1 MNSEAPTISK
11 LSARAV
17 NVPMR
22 RPLATSG
29 GTVATAPLVLID
41 LETEQGVT
49 GSSYIFCYTTFAL
62 KPIVQLTHELAT
74 QLVGDPA
81 FPRHI
86 EQKLQRSFRLL
97 GPQGFTGM
105 VAAGIDMAA
114 WDVAAKDA
122 DQSLA
127 RYLGGEVSAIPAYNS
142 NGLGIIGAKKAA
154 LEAVRLV
161 DEGFDAIK
169 VRLGYE
175 TAEIDLEVID
185 AVRQSIP
192 ANIQVMA
199 DYNQSLSVTE
209 AIRRCQI
216 LKNTGLVW
224 IEEPTTA
231 EDHSGHA
238 KIRDKS
244 ALPIQLGENCWGSG
258 DMAKALNA
266 TACDYFMAD
275 VVKIGGVS
283 GWLRAMSLAESLGTP
298 LSSHLFP
305 EISAHLLAL
314 SPSSHW
320 LEYVDWASPIL
331 NESCKMQNGRVT
343 AADSPGI
350 GLTWNE
356 SAVAEYLVN

>member
-1 MNSEAPTISK
+1 MNSDAPTISS
-11 LSARAV
+11 LVARAV

-41 LETEQGVT
+41 LKTEQRIT

-62 KPIVQLTHELAT
+62 KPIVQLIHELAT
-74 QLVGDPA
+74 QLIGDQVI
-81 FPRHI
+81 PRHI

-105 VAAGIDMAA
+105 AAAGIDMAA
-114 WDVAAKDA
+114 WDVAAKTEN
-122 DQSLA
+122 QSLT
-127 RYLGGEVSAIPAYNS
+127 RFLGGEASAIPAYNS

-154 LEAVRLV
+154 VEAVQLV
-161 DEGFDAIK
+161 DEGFNAIK
-169 VRLGYE
+169 VRLGYD
-175 TAEIDLEVID
+175 TAAMDLQVID
-185 AVRQSIP
+185 SVRESVP
-192 ANIQVMA
+192 AHVQLMT

-209 AIRRCQI
+209 AVRRCQI
-216 LKNTGLVW
+216 LKDTGLVW
-224 IEEPTTA
+224 VEEPTTA
-231 EDHSGHA
+231 EDHAGHA
-238 KIRDKS
+238 KICNKS
-244 ALPIQLGENCWGSG
+244 TLPIQLGENCWGSG

-266 TACDYFMAD
+266 GACDYFMAD

-314 SPSSHW
+314 SPSTHW
-320 LEYVDWASPIL
+320 LEYVDWANPIL
-331 NESCKMQNGRVT
+331 NEPIEIDNGQVT
-343 AADSPGI
+343 AMDLPGI

-356 SAVAEYLVN
+356 SAVANFLVS